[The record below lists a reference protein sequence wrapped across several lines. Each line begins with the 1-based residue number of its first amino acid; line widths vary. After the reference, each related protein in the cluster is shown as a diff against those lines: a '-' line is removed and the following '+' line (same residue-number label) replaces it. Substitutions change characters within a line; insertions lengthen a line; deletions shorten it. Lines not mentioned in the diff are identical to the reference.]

1 MKKDI
6 KIATVKNDEG
16 IVKFSWSSDSGTI
29 EGRDRLVQK
38 ITKRILTLKGSNY
51 FEEDFGEN
59 FFKLFGIIDRSR
71 VDQIKEAFPV
81 MVQSLEDSIKE
92 EQVGDTSLEVSEKLK
107 ELNLQDVE
115 FDEQFSAWIIKIQ
128 VVTEDLVPVT
138 ITL

>member
-51 FEEDFGEN
+51 FEEGFGEN

-92 EQVGDTSLEVSEKLK
+92 EQVGDTSLEASEKLK

-115 FDEQFSAWIIKIQ
+115 FDEKFSAWIIKIQ